1 LIIFFDFFVFYF
13 VKREKIVSWGITQK
27 CDFVFYFSIS
37 IALYNAYRAKILRSK
52 FCKDKQNWSFET
64 GLLKIWLT

>member
-1 LIIFFDFFVFYF
+1 
-13 VKREKIVSWGITQK
+13 VSWGITQK

-52 FCKDKQNWSFET
+52 FCKDKQNWSSQN
-64 GLLKIWLT
+64 LVDLKLQLDPKSCVWLG